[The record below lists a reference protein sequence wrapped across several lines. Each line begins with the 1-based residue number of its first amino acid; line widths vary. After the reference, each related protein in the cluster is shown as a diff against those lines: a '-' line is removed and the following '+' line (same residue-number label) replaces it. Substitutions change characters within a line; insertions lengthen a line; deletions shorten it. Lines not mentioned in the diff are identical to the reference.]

1 MENNLNNLPPFYIGQ
16 KVIYITGISMPKNS
30 THVVSDVW
38 KNPCGCWAIY
48 INNQKTE
55 FMSKEYTHG
64 RCTQCG
70 NVHSNSPLLKDNC
83 WNVQSFRPLIEQ
95 TFPLIKY
102 SKILEEVPVSAN

>member
-38 KNPCGCWAIY
+38 QEPCGCWAIY
-48 INNQKTE
+48 INNQKVE
-55 FMSKEYTHG
+55 FVPKEYTNCVCQFCNRITPNIG
-64 RCTQCG
+64 KI
-70 NVHSNSPLLKDNC
+70 KDNC
-83 WNVQSFRPLIEQ
+83 WLAASFRPLIEQ